1 MFSHPNMIFD
11 IYYSRSKSQE
21 PWGWD
26 NKKLLGAQYST
37 DYFLCLP
44 VFAIW
49 FFKFILQSPK
59 LSVHVSTCYQWRLDY
74 RIGAQL
80 IRNGKTKVSSEP
92 TWSRAAK
99 SCVHGKF
106 PSSLKRFH
114 LYVYHTTLVTLVRD
128 WGFPIANA
136 KVQVHN
142 AEPGIV
148 EIERRR
154 EYFFTIYLFEKV
166 KKDLRNQNMKNLLTT
181 VWQKMK

>member
-1 MFSHPNMIFD
+1 MR
-11 IYYSRSKSQE
+11 RSSPKRRRVVIMKDKGGAQYPSDYFFCLPVHCSVFTSQYDFWHLLFKVKSQE
-21 PWGWD
+21 AWGWD
-26 NKKLLGAQYST
+26 NKKWLGARYST

-49 FFKFILQSPK
+49 FFIFIFQSPK
-59 LSVHVSTCYQWRLDY
+59 FSVHVSTCYQWRLDY

-114 LYVYHTTLVTLVRD
+114 M
-128 WGFPIANA
+128 
-136 KVQVHN
+136 
-142 AEPGIV
+142 
-148 EIERRR
+148 
-154 EYFFTIYLFEKV
+154 FTIPP
-166 KKDLRNQNMKNLLTT
+166 
-181 VWQKMK
+181 W